1 MFCFFPVF
9 VLFFP
14 HFMSSLHNSAP
25 RQSAPRAASAVLC
38 SSVKSTK
45 CRARGRKKKQQ
56 RHSEFFCDLARLFP
70 GSTLRRKLAFVRNTV
85 EVLEAHNHRL
95 LAAECLRTGCE
106 RCVPTA
112 LFILRRLLFRVS
124 QNTWSKGLRKQ
135 IGQSLLLLLIFMSC
149 GITTVFSVRAL
160 W

>member
-1 MFCFFPVF
+1 MF
-9 VLFFP
+9 VLFSPTF
-14 HFMSSLHNSAP
+14 FSSLCNSAP
-25 RQSAPRAASAVLC
+25 RQSAPRAASTVLC

-45 CRARGRKKKQQ
+45 CRAKGRKKTQ

-85 EVLEAHNHRL
+85 EVLEAHNYRL

-112 LFILRRLLFRVS
+112 LFILRRLLFRVP
-124 QNTWSKGLRKQ
+124 QNTWSKSLRKQ

-149 GITTVFSVRAL
+149 GITTVFFVRAL